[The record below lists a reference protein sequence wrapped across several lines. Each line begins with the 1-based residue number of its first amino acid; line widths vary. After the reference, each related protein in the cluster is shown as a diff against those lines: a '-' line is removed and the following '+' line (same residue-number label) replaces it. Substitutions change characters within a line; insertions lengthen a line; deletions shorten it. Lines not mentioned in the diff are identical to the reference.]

1 MRLLQL
7 DECRRKKDKKSIF
20 KKLLISIWGAEATA
34 KQKWQAEML
43 PLGLFDAVGIF
54 QRSALQ
60 LPKQL
65 VGETGKQ
72 NATTL
77 ESASPVPIIE
87 THHPHRPLSIKL
99 FWPRIN
105 EAATR
110 L

>member
-20 KKLLISIWGAEATA
+20 KKLLISILGAEATA
-34 KQKWQAEML
+34 KQKWQAAML

-65 VGETGKQ
+65 VGERANKMPR
-72 NATTL
+72 L
-77 ESASPVPIIE
+77 SRVP
-87 THHPHRPLSIKL
+87 HPCR
-99 FWPRIN
+99 
-105 EAATR
+105 
-110 L
+110 